1 MWLLRYCKAE
11 QHPPGPNERGIMQ
24 ATQKAVNGF
33 SQVFRIPKRT
43 ARLVFGNDYEGAE
56 VVVRLDVPVGT
67 FLEIQDLVADEKQLQ
82 VFQVFGEQILD
93 DWNVMTE
100 DGGKIPAD
108 GNGMKAIPIDLAN
121 LILQQWVEVAV
132 QPSIPL
138 D

>member
-1 MWLLRYCKAE
+1 
-11 QHPPGPNERGIMQ
+11 MQ
-24 ATQKAVNGF
+24 ATRKAVNGF
-33 SQVFRIPKRT
+33 SQAFRIPKRT
-43 ARLVFGNDYEGAE
+43 ARLVFSNDYEGAE